1 MTWAKR
7 TWAALALV
15 ALAAGFGIWRYWV
28 NIPPLPASA
37 AGTSALPSL
46 PASPTEIVS
55 VAGNP
60 IRSPAEVEA
69 ATPQEIL
76 HYADLL
82 NSPSQSPRA
91 DTLLL
96 VNLLG
101 LYRTVL
107 HTTDP
112 VGDNEEIT
120 AILTGKNHLGYAF
133 IRPGSPAINAQGQL
147 CDRWGRPYFF
157 HQISGTQ
164 MQVRSGGPNGR
175 MWTKE
180 AIVAGP

>member
-1 MTWAKR
+1 MSR
-7 TWAALALV
+7 TKTTLAALALV
-15 ALAAGFGIWRYWV
+15 VLTAGFGIWRYWV
-28 NIPPLPASA
+28 NIPPISA
-37 AGTSALPSL
+37 GVADNSAPSL
-46 PASPTEIVS
+46 PPVPPAEIVS

-82 NSPSQSPRA
+82 NSLSQSPRA

-96 VNLLG
+96 VNLMG

-164 MQVRSGGPNGR
+164 MQVRSGGPDGR
-175 MWTKE
+175 VWTKD